1 MNTQDAVPN
10 ILGLSPFEHYML
22 MDDSPNYPMTCGI
35 RFFMSGAMDKA
46 ALTASFQDESLEH
59 PLFGASTDGV
69 LWNVGRAVMCRVD
82 FFDQE
87 EDLRLVRA
95 TFDLCDPVQSTRL
108 HILVFCCPK
117 DQFVIEMRFHHATC
131 DGLAIFEFFERSL
144 LRYRSRVTGEA
155 HGLTSLATSLSL
167 RDDPPPAG
175 LANAWQRMKRHIRF
189 FSRIPAAIKQ
199 PGLTIPVKA
208 AVPGQSAARVMIP
221 AGELQVLRKVA
232 KKYEVS
238 LNDWLL
244 GALFR
249 TLLRTSGR
257 GLLSLLF
264 PVRVAVAT
272 SLREPHHI
280 GMSACNVVSMVFLDR
295 SFGALKSVKRLVHT
309 IAAEMNTIKK
319 WRLGSSMVEVFR
331 HTMSVPGLSRL
342 LLGTQRRSATA
353 VLTNLGVPFR
363 DSSLRDDSGRVAAA
377 GLVLQSLETWP
388 PVRRGT
394 ALAIS
399 VNTYGGVLSVTGRF
413 DPNVLSGSY
422 ARKLLTMFTD
432 EALAMCG
439 QSEREEAGTLNK
451 RLMASVITPLLLCA
465 IFSVTSTRVC
475 AQDVMEEDQQR
486 PSSAE
491 ESLSPQPQGEPQQAG
506 QPTEA
511 EVRKALEPDAA
522 PPEQST
528 ENRGA
533 TLEQPVTAEPPA
545 AEALAV
551 RDEYVWLPD
560 WPAPPLGWS
569 VAPVAA
575 FKYGLEDSPR
585 GGRMQVSTAEGGV
598 MGSINYIPVVA
609 GQPGWWVSPFAG
621 TGFGYVKVTGTD
633 VSDLYHYQRTW
644 IGFQNRVMFGPLKY
658 DLAITRGRLDYP
670 EKRDWLTQDF
680 GVGNDFGVLLLDW
693 LSAHYTLN
701 YHRSFHNQFDLPFL
715 SEYDNWVHARSKFKI
730 MDLVVDVGPG
740 LTKSK
745 AWEQDSENLVGE
757 GITRYVKSTV
767 NFDLWWGLGGTGLAK
782 YAFDS
787 SENRLVGVF
796 DRRRLPMEELN
807 QSPTVTMPEDSFQGS
822 LFLGFKEIIFGIGF
836 GWRYNIEVISFGG
849 RHDRERETTTA
860 QGFGFYKEVRF

>member
-1 MNTQDAVPN
+1 MQTVSPN

-22 MDDSPNYPMTCGI
+22 MDDSQNYPMTCGI
-35 RFFMSGAMDKA
+35 RFFMSGVMDKA
-46 ALTASFQDESLEH
+46 ALSASFQEESLGH
-59 PLFGASTDGV
+59 PLFSASTDGV
-69 LWNVGRAVMCRVD
+69 LWELAPPLSCRVD
-82 FFDQE
+82 FFDRV
-87 EDLRLVRA
+87 EDPLLVRNP
-95 TFDLCDPVQSTRL
+95 FNLRELGPLTRL
-108 HILVFCCPK
+108 HILVFS
-117 DQFVIEMRFHHATC
+117 DAHDHHIIEMRFHHATC
-131 DGLAIFEFFERSL
+131 DGMAIFEFFERSL
-144 LRYRSRVTGEA
+144 IRYQSKEA
-155 HGLTSLATSLSL
+155 GDPHGLTPLTTSLSL

-175 LANAWQRMKRHIRF
+175 LANAWQRMKRHFRF
-189 FSRIPAAIKQ
+189 FSRIPVAIKQ
-199 PGLTIPVKA
+199 RGLAVPGTT
-208 AVPGQSAARVMIP
+208 AVPGQSAERIMIAAGQLRVIR
-221 AGELQVLRKVA
+221 QVA
-232 KKYEVS
+232 KKNEVS

-272 SLREPHHI
+272 SLREPHHL

-295 SFGALKSVKRLVHT
+295 SLGALKSVKRLVRS
-309 IAAEMNTIKK
+309 IAAEMGTVKR

-331 HTMSVPGLSRL
+331 HTMSVPGLSQL
-342 LLGTQRRSATA
+342 LLATQRRSATA

-363 DSSLRDDSGRVAAA
+363 DRPLNDASGRVAAA
-377 GLVLQSLETWP
+377 GLVLESLETWP

-413 DPNVLSGSY
+413 DPNVVSGAY
-422 ARKLLTMFTD
+422 ARQILTMFTD

-439 QSEREEAGTLNK
+439 HAEKEGAGILNK
-451 RLMASVITPLLLCA
+451 KLMASVIAPLLLCVM
-465 IFSVTSTRVC
+465 FSVTSTQVC
-475 AQDVMEEDQQR
+475 AQDVMEENQQPPVPTEPPPPP
-486 PSSAE
+486 PST
-491 ESLSPQPQGEPQQAG
+491 QPQTESPPAD

-511 EVRKALEPDAA
+511 DVRKALEPDLA

-528 ENRGA
+528 ENIGA
-533 TLEQPVTAEPPA
+533 TVEQPVTAEPPA
-545 AEALAV
+545 AEVLAA

-560 WPAPPLGWS
+560 WPTPPFGWS
-569 VAPVAA
+569 VSPVAA
-575 FKYGLEDSPR
+575 FKYGLEESPL

-598 MGSINYIPVVA
+598 SGSINYIPIVT

-621 TGFGYVKVTGTD
+621 TGFGYVKVTGDD
-633 VSDLYHYQRTW
+633 VSDLYHYQRSW

-680 GVGNDFGVLLLDW
+680 GIGNDFGVLLLDW

-715 SEYDNWVHARSKFKI
+715 SEYDNWVHARSKFKV
-730 MDLVVDVGPG
+730 MDLVVDIGPG
-740 LTKSK
+740 LTLSK
-745 AWEQDSENLVGE
+745 AWEPDSEDLITE

-767 NFDLWWGLGGTGLAK
+767 DFDLWWGLGGTGMAK

-787 SENRLVGVF
+787 SQSRLGKY

-836 GWRYNIEVISFGG
+836 GWRYNIEVYSFGG
-849 RHDRERETTTA
+849 RHDRERETTTD